1 MIIQI
6 ATILV
11 VLSLF
16 VYMREVVRILTNTL
30 VSVKQKDT
38 EEIKALSSSVEKLVG
53 LMKDKSDNDA
63 RIVEILLDGVIS
75 RHLEEFMQVRRER
88 ELLKLDADRAK
99 NVMHETAM
107 MPIQTERKEEA
118 LTEQEKEFIFEEE
131 IFNK

>member
-38 EEIKALSSSVEKLVG
+38 EEIKALSSSVEKLVS